1 MKIARS
7 QLEIVSIDIQALL
20 EQGMGPT
27 LHWFPADVPAS
38 RLASVMAGMAN
49 AQGGTVLLGV
59 APRSAHIQGIP
70 DPAAAIDLTFQAALL
85 IDPPLVLPVPRLY
98 SPVQAPAVE
107 MGGPSYASGLRQ
119 PQVLVISIPPGLPN
133 IYSLDGRYLGREGNQ
148 TNPLP
153 ARRLRQML
161 IERGVIQFESQVP
174 PSAGLDDLDPGK
186 IADYLA
192 ALDLPGD
199 NTPESIL
206 LGRGCFQPAGAD
218 RAAVLAEVRAKPGI
232 TSIGNALPEGP
243 ALRPTYAAL
252 LLFGKQP
259 QRWLP
264 NATILAAR
272 FSGRTLTDHFI
283 KQDIRGALPDQL
295 HQAEAFLRDNLRSV
309 VRLVGLTHQETTE
322 YPLEAL
328 RELLVNAVAH
338 RDYNLQGDNIHIY
351 IFSDRIEIHSPGEL
365 PGPVNLDNL
374 LEARFSRNPVIMQVL
389 ADLGFVERLGYGLN
403 RVVEVMRRDRLSQP
417 RFEETAGMFRVTL
430 HGAEHLPAPAVDL
443 DAYQDL
449 ELNSR
454 QQQALVF
461 LLARRRITNHDYQ
474 ELCPAVH
481 AETLRRDLAD
491 LVERG
496 LLIKVGDKRATY
508 YILKR

>member
-1 MKIARS
+1 MNPAA
-7 QLEIVSIDIQALL
+7 SIDVQVLL
-20 EQGMGPT
+20 EQGQGPT
-27 LHWFPADVPAS
+27 LHWFPADVSPS
-38 RLASVMAGMAN
+38 RLAAVMAGMAN
-49 AQGGTVLLGV
+49 TQGGTVLLGV
-59 APRSAHIQGIP
+59 APRSAHIQGISDP
-70 DPAAAIDLTFQAALL
+70 DAALDLVFQAALL
-85 IDPPLVLPVPRLY
+85 TDPPLVLPVPRLS
-98 SPVQAPAVE
+98 SPLPGEPASSAAAP
-107 MGGPSYASGLRQ
+107 RQ
-119 PQVLVISIPPGLPN
+119 PRVLMISIPAGLPN
-133 IYSLDGRYLGREGNQ
+133 VYSLDGRYFGREGQQ

-161 IERGVIQFESQVP
+161 IERGMVQFESQVP
-174 PSAGLDDLDPGK
+174 PGASLEDIDPEK
-186 IADYLA
+186 IAAYLA
-192 ALDLPGD
+192 ALNLPGN
-199 NTPESIL
+199 NTLESVL
-206 LGRGCFQPAGAD
+206 LSRGCLQLSGATTTTT
-218 RAAVLAEVRAKPGI
+218 LAKVRAGL
-232 TSIGNALPEGP
+232 NWQAGP
-243 ALRPTYAAL
+243 IVTEIPVLRPTYAAL

-272 FSGRTLTDHFI
+272 FAGRTLTDHFI
-283 KQDIRGALPDQL
+283 KQEIRGALPDQL

-309 VRLVGLTHQETTE
+309 VRLVGLAHQEVTE

-338 RDYNLQGDNIHIY
+338 RDYNIQGDNIHIY
-351 IFSDRIEIHSPGEL
+351 IFADRIEIHSPGEL

-403 RVVEVMRRDRLSQP
+403 RVVEVMQRDRLSQP

-430 HGAEHLPAPAVDL
+430 HGAAHAPAAGLDL
-443 DAYQDL
+443 QPFQGLDL
-449 ELNSR
+449 NPR
-454 QQQALVF
+454 QEQALSY
-461 LLARRRITNHDYQ
+461 LLAHRRITNRDYQ
-474 ELCPAVH
+474 ELCPTVH
-481 AETLRRDLAD
+481 AETLRRDLVD

>member
-1 MKIARS
+1 MRTAP
-7 QLEIVSIDIQALL
+7 SIDLQALL
-20 EQGMGPT
+20 EQGMGAT
-27 LHWFPADVPAS
+27 LHWFPADVPAA
-38 RLASVMAGMAN
+38 RLAAVMAAMAN
-49 AQGGTVLLGV
+49 THGGTVLLGV
-59 APRSAHIQGIP
+59 APRSPHIQGVP
-70 DPAAAIDLTFQAALL
+70 DPDAALDLVFQAALL
-85 IDPPLVLPVPRLY
+85 TDPPLVLPLPRLAA
-98 SPVQAPAVE
+98 APLAGASAVY
-107 MGGPSYASGLRQ
+107 PS
-119 PQVLVISIPPGLPN
+119 QVLVISVPAGLPN
-133 IYSLDGRYLGREGNQ
+133 IYSLDGRYLGREGPQ

-161 IERGVIQFESQVP
+161 VERGAIQFESQVP
-174 PSAGLDDLDPGK
+174 PGAELDDLDPQK
-186 IADYLA
+186 VAAYLA
-192 ALDLPGD
+192 ALDLPGE
-199 NTPESIL
+199 NTPESVL
-206 LGRGCFQPAGAD
+206 LGRGCLQPAGIKPTAALT
-218 RAAVLAEVRAKPGI
+218 RAQAERNSPAVALAEVAASASSAP
-232 TSIGNALPEGP
+232 PV
-243 ALRPTYAAL
+243 LRPTYAAL

-283 KQDIRGALPDQL
+283 KQEIRGPLPDQL
-295 HQAEAFLRDNLRSV
+295 LQAEAFLRDNLRSV
-309 VRLVGLTHQETTE
+309 VRLVGLTHQETRE

-351 IFSDRIEIHSPGEL
+351 IFADRIEIHSPGEL

-403 RVVEVMRRDRLSQP
+403 RVVEVMQRDRLGLP
-417 RFEETAGMFRVTL
+417 RFEEAAGMFRVTL
-430 HGAEHLPAPAVDL
+430 HSAAADSVSAVDL
-443 DAYQDL
+443 RLYQDL
-449 ELNSR
+449 MLNPR
-454 QQQALVF
+454 QEQALAF
-461 LLARRRITNHDYQ
+461 LLARRRITNRDYQ
-474 ELCPAVH
+474 EQCPGVH
-481 AETLRRDLAD
+481 AETLRRDLVD

>member
-1 MKIARS
+1 MRS
-7 QLEIVSIDIQALL
+7 
-20 EQGMGPT
+20 MHGP
-27 LHWFPADVPAS
+27 PADG
-38 RLASVMAGMAN
+38 R
-49 AQGGTVLLGV
+49 
-59 APRSAHIQGIP
+59 
-70 DPAAAIDLTFQAALL
+70 
-85 IDPPLVLPVPRLY
+85 VLP
-98 SPVQAPAVE
+98 
-107 MGGPSYASGLRQ
+107 
-119 PQVLVISIPPGLPN
+119 
-133 IYSLDGRYLGREGNQ
+133 
-148 TNPLP
+148 
-153 ARRLRQML
+153 
-161 IERGVIQFESQVP
+161 ER
-174 PSAGLDDLDPGK
+174 A
-186 IADYLA
+186 
-192 ALDLPGD
+192 
-199 NTPESIL
+199 T
-206 LGRGCFQPAGAD
+206 
-218 RAAVLAEVRAKPGI
+218 
-232 TSIGNALPEGP
+232 
-243 ALRPTYAAL
+243 LRPTYAAL

-272 FSGRTLTDHFI
+272 FSGLTLTDHFI
-283 KQDIRGALPDQL
+283 KQEIRGALPDQL

-351 IFSDRIEIHSPGEL
+351 IFADRIEIHSPGEL
-365 PGPVNLDNL
+365 PGPVNLENL

-449 ELNSR
+449 ERNSR